1 MKTEEEL
8 AKLVF
13 SKMVQAY
20 VDIRDDL
27 DEDEREKFK
36 ISIPSTVKI
45 NNTNYIFEAVK
56 SHS

>member
-1 MKTEEEL
+1 MRTEEEV

-20 VDIRDDL
+20 CDIVDDMS
-27 DEDEREKFK
+27 EEEQQKFK
-36 ISIPSTVKI
+36 IAVPSTVKI

-56 SHS
+56 SS

>member
-20 VDIRDDL
+20 YDIRNDL
-27 DEDEREKFK
+27 HEDEEEKFK
-36 ISIPSTVKI
+36 IVIPSTVKI

-56 SHS
+56 SPN